1 MNLNY
6 TRANKN
12 IYKNGDWGVD
22 VVETLVGDNFL
33 QGISWEETIA
43 TKSVDQIFK
52 VELCSKNLDKNLDK
66 NLKMG
71 LENNG

>member
-22 VVETLVGDNFL
+22 VVETLVGDDFL

>member
-1 MNLNY
+1 MSLNY

>member
-33 QGISWEETIA
+33 QGISWEETIP

>member
-43 TKSVDQIFK
+43 TNSVDQIFK

>member
-52 VELCSKNLDKNLDK
+52 VELCSKNLDKNL
-66 NLKMG
+66 KMG